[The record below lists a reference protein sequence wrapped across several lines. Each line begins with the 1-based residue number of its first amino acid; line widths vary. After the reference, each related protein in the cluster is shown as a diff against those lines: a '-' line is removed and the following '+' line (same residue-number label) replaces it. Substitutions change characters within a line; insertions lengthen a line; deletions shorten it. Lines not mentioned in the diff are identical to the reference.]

1 MKPQHIITTAL
12 SCLPIICAAQET
24 AQQDIIPYVSR
35 LSVYADDAYLE
46 LTIGSVAQNKL
57 YLCDVEDL
65 VIRDS
70 KGNVLTGNHVSY
82 SDSYIDEFIPDN
94 STSVDLHILDRI
106 KGARVSVSGTLV
118 METIPAQELVTVY
131 IPVQLDKPAKHRVG
145 EQELY
150 ICGGE
155 RLPQQKGAPL
165 YNSIS
170 ITAKSDTSS
179 RIQRFRWW
187 KKGSSAADVAEE
199 FTCDLISAKYSPNTR
214 ENTLA
219 TETPVNTCTLEVTY
233 WPKGEI
239 VRIPFHFNIS
249 LNKAEPVQP

>member
-12 SCLPIICAAQET
+12 SCLPLICAAQET
-24 AQQDIIPYVSR
+24 AQQDIIPYVSQ

-145 EQELY
+145 EKELY
-150 ICGGE
+150 ICGDK
-155 RLPQQKGAPL
+155 RSTQQKDAPL
-165 YNSIS
+165 YST
-170 ITAKSDTSS
+170 ITIATKSDTPS
-179 RIQRFRWW
+179 RIHRFRWW
-187 KKGSSAADVAEE
+187 KKGSSAADVAEKFE
-199 FTCDLISAKYSPNTR
+199 CNLISGKYSPGTQ
-214 ENTLA
+214 ECTLA
-219 TETPVNTCTLEVTY
+219 TEAPVNTCTLEAMY
-233 WPKGEI
+233 WPKGEM

>member
-12 SCLPIICAAQET
+12 SCLPLICAAQET

-118 METIPAQELVTVY
+118 MESVPVQKLATVY

-150 ICGGE
+150 ICGDN
-155 RLPQQKGAPL
+155 RLPQSKDTPL

-199 FTCDLISAKYSPNTR
+199 FTCDLISAKYSRNTR

>member
-1 MKPQHIITTAL
+1 MPL
-12 SCLPIICAAQET
+12 ICAAQET

-106 KGARVSVSGTLV
+106 KGGSLQRQWHAGDGDHTRSGTC
-118 METIPAQELVTVY
+118 
-131 IPVQLDKPAKHRVG
+131 HRLYPRAVG
-145 EQELY
+145 
-150 ICGGE
+150 
-155 RLPQQKGAPL
+155 
-165 YNSIS
+165 
-170 ITAKSDTSS
+170 
-179 RIQRFRWW
+179 
-187 KKGSSAADVAEE
+187 
-199 FTCDLISAKYSPNTR
+199 
-214 ENTLA
+214 
-219 TETPVNTCTLEVTY
+219 
-233 WPKGEI
+233 
-239 VRIPFHFNIS
+239 
-249 LNKAEPVQP
+249 

>member
-1 MKPQHIITTAL
+1 MPL
-12 SCLPIICAAQET
+12 ICAAQET
-24 AQQDIIPYVSR
+24 AQQDIIPYISQ
-35 LSVYADDAYLE
+35 LHIGADDAVLE
-46 LTIGSVAQNKL
+46 LKIDSVAQNKL
-57 YLCDVEDL
+57 YLCDIENL

-70 KGNVLTGNHVSY
+70 KGNVLPGTYDKY
-82 SDSYIDEFIPDN
+82 SDTYICEFLPDN
-94 STSVDLHILDRI
+94 STSIRLHISERI
-106 KGARVSVSGTLV
+106 RGARVSVSGTLV
-118 METIPAQELVTVY
+118 VETIPAQELVTVY
-131 IPVQLDKPAKHRVG
+131 IPVQLDKPTKHRVG

-150 ICGGE
+150 ICGDE
-155 RLPQQKGAPL
+155 RLPQSKDTPL

-199 FTCDLISAKYSPNTR
+199 FTCDLISGKYSPNTR